1 MKILISDAFSPTFE
15 EKLRAFGE
23 VTNDQG
29 RLSEVEVV
37 LIRSKTKCTREY
49 IDNAPNLRLI
59 IRGGVG
65 IDNIDTKYAA
75 TRNISVNNTPQASS
89 IAVAELAFALML
101 AIPGRIVE
109 GHQSMSE
116 GKWIKKKLKR
126 TELYGKTLCLIGMGN
141 IAIEVAKRAKSF
153 GMKVVAY
160 RQSGKS
166 SEFAEVKSTLP
177 EAVKDA
183 DFVSLHTPLTDL
195 TRGMMNKGVFAVMK
209 KHAVIINTGRGDC
222 VDADDMAAAL
232 ESGDLKAYGTDVWPS
247 DPPPE
252 DYPLLKTP
260 NVFMLPHIGAS
271 TIENLGRIEEEIV
284 SILKKHVGVEV

>member
-1 MKILISDAFSPTFE
+1 MEILISDAFGPMFK
-15 EKLRAFGE
+15 EKLQVFGD
-23 VTNDQG
+23 VTTDREQF
-29 RLSEVEVV
+29 SETEVV

-75 TRNISVNNTPQASS
+75 IRNIQVSNTPHASS
-89 IAVAELAFALML
+89 IAVAELTFALML
-101 AIPGRIVE
+101 AIPSRIIE
-109 GHQSMSE
+109 GHQSMGE
-116 GKWIKKKLKR
+116 GKWIKKQLKR
-126 TELYGKTLCLIGMGN
+126 TELFGKTLCLIGMGN

-160 RQSGKS
+160 RQSGKPS
-166 SEFAEVKSTLP
+166 KFAEVKSTLQ
-177 EAVKDA
+177 EAVQDA
-183 DFVSLHTPLTDL
+183 DFISMHTPLTDS
-195 TRGMMNKGVFAVMK
+195 TRGMMNKDVFALMK
-209 KHAVIINTGRGDC
+209 KNAVIINTGRGDC
-222 VDADDMAAAL
+222 VDAEDMAAAL
-232 ESGDLKAYGTDVWPS
+232 KNGDLKAYGTDVWPS

-271 TIENLGRIEEEIV
+271 SVENLGRIEEEII
-284 SILKKHVGVEV
+284 SILKNHTGVEV

>member
-15 EKLRAFGE
+15 EKLRVFGD
-23 VTNDQG
+23 VTNDQEH
-29 RLSEVEVV
+29 LSEAEVV

-49 IDNAPNLRLI
+49 IDNAPNLKLI

-65 IDNIDTKYAA
+65 IDNIDTSYAA

-89 IAVAELAFALML
+89 IAVAELTFALML
-101 AIPGRIVE
+101 AIPCRILE

-116 GKWIKKKLKR
+116 GKWIKKQLKR

-160 RQSGKS
+160 RQSGKPS
-166 SEFAEVKSTLP
+166 HFAEVRPTIQ

-183 DFVSLHTPLTDL
+183 DFVSLHTPLTDS
-195 TRGMMNKGVFAVMK
+195 TRGMMNKDVFAIMEK
-209 KHAVIINTGRGDC
+209 KAVIINTGRGGC
-222 VDADDMAAAL
+222 VDANDMAAAL
-232 ESGDLKAYGTDVWPS
+232 ENGDLKAYGTDVWPS
-247 DPPPE
+247 DPPPGN
-252 DYPLLKTP
+252 YPLLKTP

-271 TIENLGRIEEEIV
+271 SIENLGRIEEEIV

>member
-1 MKILISDAFSPTFE
+1 MEILISDAFGPMFK
-15 EKLRAFGE
+15 EKLQVFGD
-23 VTNDQG
+23 VTTDREQF
-29 RLSEVEVV
+29 SETEVV

-75 TRNISVNNTPQASS
+75 IRNIQVSNTPHASS
-89 IAVAELAFALML
+89 IAVAELTFALML
-101 AIPGRIVE
+101 AIPSRIIE
-109 GHQSMSE
+109 GHQSMGE
-116 GKWIKKKLKR
+116 GKWIKKQLKR
-126 TELYGKTLCLIGMGN
+126 TELFGKTLCLIGMGN

-160 RQSGKS
+160 RQSGKP
-166 SEFAEVKSTLP
+166 SEFAEVKSTLQ
-177 EAVKDA
+177 EAVQDA
-183 DFVSLHTPLTDL
+183 DFISMHTPLTDS
-195 TRGMMNKGVFAVMK
+195 TRGMMNKDVFALMK
-209 KHAVIINTGRGDC
+209 KNAVIINTGRGDC
-222 VDADDMAAAL
+222 VDAEDMAAAL
-232 ESGDLKAYGTDVWPS
+232 KNGDLKAYGTDVWPS

-271 TIENLGRIEEEIV
+271 SVENLGRIEEEII
-284 SILKKHVGVEV
+284 SILKNHTGVEV